1 MLFNFHGIEET
12 RQVHERLNRCDKKR
26 YERKKLR
33 DKLNIG
39 EKVLVLGERIKKNLR
54 RENFISNRY
63 KILAILTETR
73 HFQPEKD
80 KISIKLITTGSEM

>member
-12 RQVHERLNRCDKKR
+12 RQVQERLNRCDKKR
-26 YERKKLR
+26 YKRKKVR
-33 DKLNIG
+33 GKLNIG
-39 EKVLVLGERIKKNLR
+39 EKVLVLGERIKKNLHQ
-54 RENFISNRY
+54 ESFISNRY
-63 KILAILTETR
+63 KILPILTETR